1 MDIKGLFLAGIQ
13 MDISNAFGLCLWQS
27 PICPFH
33 ENIRIASELQQ
44 KYSCEKDKWK
54 KKKNHKRESK
64 YLHFTLTSDLN
75 SECNIILLKLKK
87 IFFFNIK
94 LSTGL
99 EMGCESC
106 GAVYLWKNC

>member
-1 MDIKGLFLAGIQ
+1 MDIKRLFLAGIQ

-33 ENIRIASELQQ
+33 ENIRIATVATEILLWERQM
-44 KYSCEKDKWK
+44 K
-54 KKKNHKRESK
+54 KKKNHRRESK
-64 YLHFTLTSDLN
+64 YLHFRLTSDLN
-75 SECNIILLKLKK
+75 SEHNIILLKLKK
-87 IFFFNIK
+87 ILFFNIK